1 MVMVGSVELQAETFG
16 RRGDPAILLI
26 GGMSS
31 SMDWWEDGFCTALA
45 DGGRFVIRYD
55 ARDTGQSVHYPVGHP
70 DYGSRELVGDAIGL
84 LDAHG
89 VGSACVMGISAGG
102 AQAQLAGLDHPDR
115 VSALVLV
122 STMASGLDGPP
133 VHPEL
138 SAYFAAAAEP
148 DWSDVD
154 AVVDSQVEYARAL
167 AARSVPFDEA
177 GMRAL
182 VTRALGRTLDVRA
195 SLTNPALA
203 RDDREPWAGELGSI
217 AVPTLVVHGEE
228 DPLLPIGHGEALA
241 AAIPGADLLRLPG
254 VGHEF
259 PPRAWPVVVPAVLGG
274 SGG

>member
-1 MVMVGSVELQAETFG
+1 MVMVGSVELHSETFG

-26 GGMSS
+26 AGMSS

-89 VGSACVMGISAGG
+89 AGSACVMGISAGG

-122 STMASGLDGPP
+122 STMAGGLDGPRP
-133 VHPEL
+133 YPSL
-138 SAYFAAAAEP
+138 SAYFAGAVEP

-154 AVVDSQVEYARAL
+154 AVIDSQVDYARAL

-177 GMRAL
+177 GTRAL
-182 VTRALGRTLDVRA
+182 VTRALARTIDVRA
-195 SLTNPALA
+195 SLTNHGAA
-203 RDDREPWAGELGSI
+203 RDDREPWASELGSI

-228 DPLLPIGHGEALA
+228 DPMLPIGHGEALA
-241 AAIPGADLLRLPG
+241 AAIPGATLLRLPG

-259 PPRAWPVVVPAVLGG
+259 PARVWPAVVPAVLGI